1 MNEQQNVDIVR
12 RGYEAFG
19 RGDLD
24 SLLSLFDDNI
34 EWISS
39 GPADLPTA
47 GTRRG
52 REQVREFFNAVND
65 VFDIQRFEPQTFIAQ
80 GDRVVVLGEDSSRV
94 KATGKTIDG
103 QWAHVFTLAGEKVIG
118 FREYVDTAAV
128 MAELHAAHART

>member
-12 RGYEAFG
+12 RGYDAFG

-24 SLLSLFDDNI
+24 SLLALFDENI

-52 REQVREFFNAVND
+52 REQVRDFFKAVND

-94 KATGKTIDG
+94 KATGKIIDG
-103 QWAHVFTLAGEKVIG
+103 QWAHVFTLDGGKIVG

-128 MAELHAAHART
+128 VAELHAAHART